1 MRGVPILAGSRPM
14 DRKDHSVSGAHSV
27 TTTRDPIGRF
37 QRRRWF
43 ALIGSASPGGTLLFA
58 LPNGKVDIVA
68 GSLAWG
74 LVGASVVV
82 AAWAF
87 VDYRC
92 TACGRFPEAE
102 IPLFNPARCCQC
114 GAVLRSES
122 RS

>member
-1 MRGVPILAGSRPM
+1 MRGVSILAGSRPM

-27 TTTRDPIGRF
+27 MTTRDPIGLF

-43 ALIGSASPGGTLLFA
+43 ALMG
-58 LPNGKVDIVA
+58 IVA
-68 GSLAWG
+68 GSLAWS

-87 VDYRC
+87 VGYPC

-102 IPLFNPARCCQC
+102 IPLFNPARCCQR
-114 GAVLRSES
+114 GAVLRPES